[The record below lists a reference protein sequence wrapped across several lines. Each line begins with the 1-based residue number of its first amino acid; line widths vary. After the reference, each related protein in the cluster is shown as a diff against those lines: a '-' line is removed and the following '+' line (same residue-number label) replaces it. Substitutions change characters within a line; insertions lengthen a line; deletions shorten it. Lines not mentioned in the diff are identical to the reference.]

1 MLSSVLIEGISN
13 QLTGYGFVDGRKVDF
28 SYASIGDTI
37 HFETLGRGKRKYHK
51 VLEKKTSNHRNPG
64 CEYFTI
70 CGGCKARHLSYEDQF
85 KYKTEHLYKY
95 YIENYK
101 IELIFQPSFQTEEYR
116 NRMDFAVFP
125 QAIGL
130 RQEGNFRKIVD
141 VQECKIQSPLSNK
154 ELSSIRSYLAPF
166 AYNRK
171 TGEGYLKYITLRLSL
186 EGELTTILTFT
197 SLFRGSEWESKMIR
211 EFPLISYAK
220 NIIFCYNRPQAEV
233 SAVGESLV
241 VKGKEFFQEKIMGKV
256 MNVPFDSF
264 FQPNVLGFKP
274 ILEFIQNSLQGSQHK
289 RMLDLFCGSGF
300 FSVLFGEFFEEIY
313 GYDIVPSSI
322 QKALDRC
329 IQEYPNKKVH
339 FQVLDLLAT
348 KESTLFFE
356 ETKDT
361 ILFLDPPRNGLG
373 VGLAKKIGEGRFSSI
388 FYVSCNP
395 ESQRNDLEV
404 LKENFKIS
412 RGLITDPYPH
422 TPHLES
428 VLLLERKNDPI
439 I

>member
-1 MLSSVLIEGISN
+1 MPSSVLIEGISN
-13 QLTGYGFVDGRKVDF
+13 QLTGYGFVDGRRVDF

-37 HFETLGRGKRKYHK
+37 HFETLGRGKRRYHK

-64 CEYFTI
+64 CEYFTK

-85 KYKTEHLYKY
+85 KYKTEHLRKY
-95 YIENYK
+95 YLENYK
-101 IELIFQPSFQTEEYR
+101 IELIFQPSIQTEEYR

-125 QAIGL
+125 ERIGL
-130 RQEGNFRKIVD
+130 RQEGNFRKIID

-154 ELSSIRSYLAPF
+154 ELMAIRSYLGPL
-166 AYNRK
+166 AYDRK
-171 TGEGYLKYITLRLSL
+171 TGEGFLKYITLRISL
-186 EGELTTILTFT
+186 EGELTTILTFIN
-197 SLFRGSEWESKMIR
+197 LFRGTELESKLIQ
-211 EFPLISYAK
+211 EFPEISFAK

-233 SAVGESLV
+233 SAVGESLIV
-241 VKGKEFFQEKIMGKV
+241 RGKEFFQEKVMGKELS
-256 MNVPFDSF
+256 VPFDSF
-264 FQPNVLGFKP
+264 FQPNILGFKP
-274 ILEFIQNSLQGSQHK
+274 ILEFIQSSLQISKNK

-300 FSVLFGEFFEEIY
+300 FSVIFGEFFEEIY

-329 IQEYPNKKVH
+329 TQEYPNKKVH
-339 FQVLDLLAT
+339 FQVLDLLALN
-348 KESTLFFE
+348 ENNLFFE

-373 VGLAKKIGEGRFSSI
+373 ARLAQKIGEGSFSTI
-388 FYVSCNP
+388 FYISCNP

-428 VLLLERKNDPI
+428 VLLLEKKHDPFI
-439 I
+439 

>member
-1 MLSSVLIEGISN
+1 MPSSVLIEGIST

-28 SYASIGDTI
+28 SYSSIGDTLL
-37 HFETLGRGKRKYHK
+37 FETLGRGKRKYHK
-51 VLEKKTSNHRNPG
+51 VIEKKSMNLRNPG
-64 CEYFTI
+64 CEYFTQ
-70 CGGCKARHLSYEDQF
+70 CGGCKARHLPYVDQF
-85 KYKTEHLYKY
+85 KYKAEHLYNY
-95 YIENYK
+95 YLENYK
-101 IELIFQPSFQTEEYR
+101 IELELQPSLQTEEYR

-141 VQECKIQSPLSNK
+141 VKECKIQSTQSNR
-154 ELSSIRSYLAPF
+154 ELRAIREYLVPF

-171 TGEGYLKYITLRLSL
+171 TGEGFLKYITLRFSMD
-186 EGELTTILTFT
+186 GELTTILTFT
-197 SLFRGSEWESKMIR
+197 SLFRETEFESKMIR
-211 EFPLISYAK
+211 EFPEISYAK

-233 SAVGESLV
+233 SAVGEFLV
-241 VKGKEFFQEKIMGKV
+241 VKGREFFQEKVMGKTL
-256 MNVPFDSF
+256 NVPFDSF
-264 FQPNVLGFKP
+264 FQPNLPGFKP
-274 ILEFIQNSLQGSQHK
+274 ILEFIQSSLQDSKNK

-300 FSVLFGEFFEEIY
+300 FSMLFGEFFEEIY

-322 QKALDRC
+322 QKAIDRC
-329 IQEYPNKKVH
+329 NQEYPNKKVQ
-339 FQVLDLLAT
+339 FQVLDLLT
-348 KESTLFFE
+348 LKENILFFE

-373 VGLAKKIGEGRFSSI
+373 TGLAKKIGEGRFSSI
-388 FYVSCNP
+388 FYISCNP
-395 ESQRNDLEV
+395 ESQRYDLEV

-428 VLLLERKNDPI
+428 VLLLERKNDLFV
-439 I
+439 